1 MRFIDFIRHGE
12 PVGGGRYRGQ
22 SDDPLSERGWK
33 QMWATVGDRAP
44 WRRIVTSPL
53 LRCSAFAY
61 ALGERHGLA
70 VTEEPDFKEVGF
82 GVWEGRRPQELEQEE
97 PGILTRFYADPVTRR
112 PDGAEPLAAFAGRVI
127 GAWQQLVRDGAPGNT
142 LVVAHA
148 GTIRAVL
155 MDILGMPLS
164 HLYRITVPNAGL
176 TRIRIGADRPPTLLV
191 HGRTLSDEADS
202 GLEHEKL

>member
-22 SDDPLSERGWK
+22 SDDPLSEKGWE
-33 QMWATVGDRAP
+33 QMWVTVGEEAP
-44 WRRIVTSPL
+44 WQRIVTSPL
-53 LRCSAFAY
+53 QRCSAFAY

-82 GVWEGRRPQELEQEE
+82 GVWEGRTPQELEQEE
-97 PGILTRFYADPVTRR
+97 PGILKRFYADPVTQR
-112 PDGAEPLAAFAGRVI
+112 PDGAEPLSAFVERVI
-127 GAWQQLVRDGAPGNT
+127 GAWQQLARDDASGST

-155 MDILGMPLS
+155 MDVLGMRLS

-176 TRIRIGADRPPTLLV
+176 TRIRLGVLRPPTLLV
-191 HGRTLSDEADS
+191 HGRTSADGADR
-202 GLEHEKL
+202 GLGHEKL